1 MMSRKVKVAGI
12 MVMMCVLFSGCAS
25 YNTMSLPSADTF
37 AYSNRQTVENVS
49 IAVEFFDASQTKKV
63 FQTDL
68 LSKGYQPVYI
78 VIDNRSKATYI
89 FNKSQ
94 ISKNCY
100 DASVIAEKC
109 GFSTTGRATSYGV
122 GAIFLWPLAI
132 PAIVD
137 GTGSARANTQMKNDY
152 AMKEIKN
159 GRVSPNG
166 LLNGVVF
173 VDKMANGE
181 HFDIRLQ
188 NIETN
193 EILLFNF
200 IR

>member
-1 MMSRKVKVAGI
+1 MKIVKELI
-12 MVMMCVLFSGCAS
+12 VLLVSGGLLCGCAS
-25 YNTMSLPSADTF
+25 YNTMSLPSADVY
-37 AYSNRQTVENVS
+37 AYSNRQTQKDVTIS
-49 IAVEFFDASQTKKV
+49 VEFFDASKTQKIFKIN
-63 FQTDL
+63 L
-68 LSKGYQPVYI
+68 LRKGYQPVYI
-78 VIDNRSKATYI
+78 VIDNHSKETYL
-89 FNKSQ
+89 FNKSR
-94 ISKNCY
+94 ISKACY

-109 GFSTTGRATSYGV
+109 GFSTAGRSTAYGV
-122 GAIFLWPLAI
+122 GALFVWPLLV

-137 GTGSARANTQMKNDY
+137 GTGSARANTQMQSDY
-152 AMKEIKN
+152 ATKEIKN
-159 GRVSPNG
+159 GRILPNG

-200 IR
+200 IK